1 MKRGQPIMLRRFE
14 CPICGLKLSACKKDG
29 VTGKGHVKTMWCT
42 VCRSERD
49 FVQIDMD
56 RARV

>member
-1 MKRGQPIMLRRFE
+1 MLRRFE

-29 VTGKGHVKTMWCT
+29 VTGKGHIKTMWCT
-42 VCRSERD
+42 VCKSERD